1 MTLDEITKSVA
12 IFTDEDF
19 GNDDLLVIANKG
31 ISRINTNCKTKFPH
45 FESNTEQY
53 TAIPKH
59 WLLDLISAWTCYGI
73 KMNDSAMQEASEYL
87 DEFYKILNDFNED
100 LGTMVE
106 NYEMG
111 DTENGISSDYID
123 EIGFGGVYGI
133 DTSNAVN
140 VGYFGN
146 QGNGGCY

>member
-1 MTLDEITKSVA
+1 MTLNDITKSVA

-31 ISRINTNCKTKFPH
+31 ISKINTKCATKFPH
-45 FESNTEQY
+45 FETNSQEY
-53 TAIPKH
+53 DAIPKH
-59 WLLDLISAWTCYGI
+59 YLLDLISTWISYGI
-73 KMNDSAMQEASEYL
+73 KMNDSSLQEASMYL
-87 DEFYKILNDFNED
+87 DDFYKVLDDFKED
-100 LGTMVE
+100 LGRMVD
-106 NYEMG
+106 NYKAGNFE
-111 DTENGISSDYID
+111 DGISPDYID
-123 EIGFGGVYGI
+123 TIGFGGVYGI